1 MTPRRVLLFSLI
13 PLLAS
18 CQMFQS
24 SAPTPQRTSERFQG
38 EVARIDGQ
46 LLFRPCGEQRRFLI
60 VDEGASG
67 FEQDAQG
74 LGADLG
80 ARLFA
85 DLRGQLGSS
94 TVRGVDGQLTLDRLY
109 RLQGEGH
116 GCEDLNFR
124 RQLLRA
130 SGHEPGWTLS
140 INNQGMLLERPGQ
153 PAQAL
158 PYLEETL
165 PEGGTNFSSEANTQR
180 IELWVAPQR
189 CVDSASGT
197 VSHLSAQL
205 RLDGEVLRGCAY
217 HGGARP

>member
-24 SAPTPQRTSERFQG
+24 SAPAPKRAADRLQG
-38 EVARIDGQ
+38 EVALVDGQ

-60 VDEGASG
+60 IDEGASG
-67 FEQDAQG
+67 FEQDARG
-74 LGADLG
+74 LGADHG
-80 ARLFA
+80 ASLFA
-85 DLRGQLGSS
+85 DLRGNLGSS
-94 TVRGVDGQLTLDRLY
+94 EVRGVDGQLSLDRLY

-116 GCEDLNFR
+116 GCEDPNFK

-165 PEGGTNFSSEANTQR
+165 PEGGTNFSSEANAQR

-205 RLDGEVLRGCAY
+205 RLDDQVLRGCAY